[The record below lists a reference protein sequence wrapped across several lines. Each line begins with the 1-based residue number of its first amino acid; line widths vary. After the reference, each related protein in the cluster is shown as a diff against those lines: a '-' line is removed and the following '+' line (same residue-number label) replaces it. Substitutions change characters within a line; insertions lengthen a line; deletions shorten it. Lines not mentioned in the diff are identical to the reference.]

1 MALQPLMPCYGII
14 CVMDGTAISLAKAD
28 IEATSDLL
36 ERALK
41 LSGLVVSLFRERG
54 FSLVVVGGSAVEFYT
69 EGGYMSGDI
78 DFCRKTLKAVPP
90 RLMQE
95 VAELLGGKGLG
106 RNWLVCGLY
115 VEFLGILEAE
125 TSLPERIVETPYG
138 TVRMIPPELT
148 LVERILY
155 AEQDAECENS
165 ARQMMVAALNDPD
178 FDWNEAKRIAASPS
192 FNVLGRLSALKG
204 ELSNAQA

>member
-1 MALQPLMPCYGII
+1 MNEKSIA
-14 CVMDGTAISLAKAD
+14 AAKAD
-28 IEATSDLL
+28 IEATGDLL

-41 LSGLVVSLFRERG
+41 LSGLIVSLFRECG

-95 VAELLGGKGLG
+95 IAERLGGKGLG
-106 RNWLVCGLY
+106 RNWLICGLY
-115 VEFLGILEAE
+115 VDILGLLETE
-125 TSLPERIVETPYG
+125 TALPERIVETPYG
-138 TVRMIPPELT
+138 PVQLIPPELT

-155 AEQDAECENS
+155 AEQDGECVPS
-165 ARQMMVAALNDPD
+165 ARQMMVAALNDAS
-178 FDWNEAKRIAASPS
+178 FDWAEAERLADLRDFK
-192 FNVLGRLSALKG
+192 VLPQLKALRK
-204 ELSNAQA
+204 ELSGAEV